1 MRRVPLVIALV
12 GFAAVLA
19 AALPQAA
26 AGGFR
31 VPEER
36 RVENKAPG
44 YCCWCAIETIAKTR
58 APFYPADDN
67 YKKLLTLVETRS
79 KVKGEPCVEVHPD
92 GRKVETFFHPADG
105 YPNAVRKQLDT
116 LGVKYRDNLPVIH
129 GGTKDFAFLKRACD
143 DGFGAMV
150 AVKNCQPIAT
160 NSHALAV
167 TEISDAEE
175 EFTVAGAVTKDIA
188 VYYYDSNTT
197 AGTFRVSKTWFLAAW
212 DGWAV
217 VPEPQGAYTVP
228 KAGPDRV
235 DPFYQY
241 PYVNRAKPAPKPAQR

>member
-1 MRRVPLVIALV
+1 MRRD
-12 GFAAVLA
+12 FAAPLFAAFAVALTLA
-19 AALPQAA
+19 AAPPAP

-36 RVENKAPG
+36 RVENKDPG
-44 YCCWCAIETIAKTR
+44 YCCWCAIETIAKAR
-58 APFYPADDN
+58 APYYPADEN
-67 YKKLLTLVETRS
+67 YKKLLTLVDARS
-79 KVKGEPCVEVHPD
+79 KVKGEPCVQVHPD

-105 YPNAVRKQLDT
+105 YPNAVRKQLKDM
-116 LGVKYRDNLPVIH
+116 GVKYRDNLPEMH
-129 GGTKDFAFLKRACD
+129 GGKKDFAFLEKACD

-167 TEISDAEE
+167 TEISAAEE
-175 EFTVAGAVTKDIA
+175 KFVGADGKPTRDIA

-197 AGTFRVSKTWFLAAW
+197 TGTFRVSKTWFMAAW

-217 VPEPQGAYTVP
+217 VVEPQGAYTVP

-235 DPFYQY
+235 DPFHKY
-241 PYVNRAKPAPKPAQR
+241 PYVNAAKPAKK